1 MFALI
6 ASDTLYIKADSAT
19 LDEFAAAGSR
29 PFTYRGKQRPV
40 EMSYWQAPMD
50 AMEDPEALLPWAR
63 RGIEAAR
70 LGPGADAD
78 VTIYN
83 PDSDYQKMFEM
94 PRYVIS
100 HGELVVE
107 DGEIRKDRSGKTLH
121 VAPDYDEAAVDDI
134 QNWFEQYYSIQ
145 FRNYPVDDDYLGEN
159 EIIRSDSP

>member
-1 MFALI
+1 MAAGSDFCTHALDLLAPLGPVTARKMFGGYGIFLDGVMFALI

-70 LGPGADAD
+70 RGAAA
-78 VTIYN
+78 
-83 PDSDYQKMFEM
+83 KR
-94 PRYVIS
+94 PRKRRT
-100 HGELVVE
+100 EQA
-107 DGEIRKDRSGKTLH
+107 T
-121 VAPDYDEAAVDDI
+121 EAAG
-134 QNWFEQYYSIQ
+134 S
-145 FRNYPVDDDYLGEN
+145 
-159 EIIRSDSP
+159 